1 MATNFA
7 LDISNFVAHAN
18 QNIERLI
25 RKTVFELW
33 HKIDYASPVG
43 DADYWKGR
51 QRPDGT
57 WTGVNP
63 PPGYVGGRF
72 RANWQ
77 YGNGTAPN
85 GEIENPDPRGSAT
98 RSRIKSQI
106 DSSPAFAV
114 HYLVNNLP
122 YAEAIENGHSWHQAP
137 HGVVAV
143 SIAEFPA
150 LVGRVAREVNT

>member
-25 RKTVFELW
+25 RKTVLELGE
-33 HKIDYASPVG
+33 KIVLRSPVG
-43 DADYWKGR
+43 DASYW
-51 QRPDGT
+51 QHPAH
-57 WTGVNP
+57 
-63 PPGYVGGRF
+63 PGYVGGRF

-77 YGNGTAPN
+77 YGNGTAPG
-85 GEIENPDPRGSAT
+85 GEIDAVDPSGSAT
-98 RSRIKSQI
+98 RSRMTAQI
-106 DSSPAFAV
+106 NGSPAFAV

-150 LVGRVAREVNT
+150 LVRNVAHEVNP

>member
-7 LDISNFVAHAN
+7 LDISHFVAHAN
-18 QNIERLI
+18 QNIKRLI

-43 DADYWKGR
+43 DADYW
-51 QRPDGT
+51 QHPA
-57 WTGVNP
+57 

-77 YGNGTAPN
+77 YGNGTVPS
-85 GEIENPDPRGSAT
+85 GEIETPDPRGSAT

-150 LVGRVAREVNT
+150 LVRNVAHEVNP